1 MSGLVATILLPYDA
15 QRCRKALENQR
26 TSDSMQIVETSNI
39 PQEIR
44 EFSTQPL
51 ATS

>member
-1 MSGLVATILLPYDA
+1 MTGLVATVLLPYDA
-15 QRCRKALENQR
+15 QICRRALENQR
-26 TSDSMQIVETSNI
+26 TSDSLQMVKTSSI